1 LLPDVIVEK
10 KVLVAMDEKKL
21 VVAACRVWR
30 RNLEVWVFCAV

>member
-1 LLPDVIVEK
+1 LLPDVIVGK

-21 VVAACRVWR
+21 VVDVCRVWR